1 VDQRTGE
8 PPDHTDPEQGERA
21 AGLTFDSCYRHP
33 DVRTGVHCTRCGR
46 PICPD
51 CMTQAS
57 VGYHCPHCVGEAS
70 RGGRRERIVIGGGL
84 TVARVLLFAN
94 VAMFVV
100 ALVAR
105 GRVSTFGGT
114 SSRSLFDLGA
124 MQPLAIAV
132 DGQYWRF
139 LTSMFLH
146 TGLLHLAFNMY
157 ALYLFGD
164 LVEDIYG
171 RVSFVAIYFLS
182 GFLGSVASYAFGS
195 PYVIAVGA
203 SGAIFG
209 LIGAWA
215 AYNYKRR
222 GTALGSAN
230 LRGAALIVAI
240 NLVLGFTIPGIDNLA
255 HIGGLAAGA
264 AAGFGAEGFS
274 YRPVGRFVRSGV
286 FAGLAI
292 IGIALTV
299 WRTSELTARFSGVF

>member
-1 VDQRTGE
+1 
-8 PPDHTDPEQGERA
+8 
-21 AGLTFDSCYRHP
+21 
-33 DVRTGVHCTRCGR
+33 
-46 PICPD
+46 
-51 CMTQAS
+51 MTQAP
-57 VGYHCPHCVGEAS
+57 VGYHCPHCVGEQTK
-70 RGGRRERIVIGGGL
+70 GGRRTRIVIGGGI

-94 VAMFVV
+94 VAMF
-100 ALVAR
+100 LVEVFARAR
-105 GRVSTFGGT
+105 GTLFGGAST
-114 SSRSLFDLGA
+114 NSLFQLGA
-124 MQPLAIAV
+124 MQPIAIAV

-139 LTSMFLH
+139 FTSMFLH

-171 RVSFVAIYFLS
+171 RLSFFAIYFLS
-182 GFLGSVASYAFGS
+182 GFLGGVTSYAFGS

-230 LRGAALIVAI
+230 LRGAAIIVAI
-240 NLVLGFTIPGIDNLA
+240 NLVLGFTIPGVDNLA
-255 HIGGLAAGA
+255 HIGGLVAGA

-274 YRPVGRFVRSGV
+274 YRPVGRFVRLAV
-286 FAGLAI
+286 FAGLAV
-292 IGIALTV
+292 IGIALTA
-299 WRTSELTARFSGVF
+299 WRTSVLAGPFSGLS